1 MRPTLLAAALIGAA
15 LVATVPAAAQSPRT
29 LPTPPAEAAQPVP
42 TLQPGQRIQILED
55 NAHETRNQLQEILNA
70 YPENLRRVL
79 QWDPTL
85 LNEQYLA
92 PYPRLAL
99 FVQQHPEIE
108 RNPAFFLGTAR
119 EDYWNRPQRDIET
132 FAMILAGIGLFIG
145 VMTVL
150 TLIASLVRQLI
161 DYRRWLRQSRIQTE
175 MHTKVFDRLTSN
187 QELLAYIES
196 PAGRR
201 FLDGSPLS
209 HQSMPSSAP
218 VSRILWSVQ
227 VGVVLATLGLGLW
240 IVNQNMNL
248 PAEALP
254 AFYVLSVVAIALGVG
269 AMISSIV
276 AYLLSARLGLLAP
289 HSHSSSNA

>member
-1 MRPTLLAAALIGAA
+1 MRSHSLAAALLGAA
-15 LVATVPAAAQSPRT
+15 LAAGPAAAQSR
-29 LPTPPAEAAQPVP
+29 PTEQVQVEVAQPG
-42 TLQPGQRIQILED
+42 LQPGQRIQIIED
-55 NAHETRNQLQEILNA
+55 NAHETRGELQNILSA
-70 YPENLRRVL
+70 YPQNLRRVL

-85 LNEQYLA
+85 LNDAYLQ

-99 FVQQHPEIE
+99 FVQQHPEIQ
-108 RNPAFFLGTAR
+108 RNPVFFLGSA
-119 EDYWNRPQRDIET
+119 ESEYENRPGREIEA
-132 FAMILAGIGLFIG
+132 FAVILAGIGVFIG

-150 TLIASLVRQLI
+150 TLIASLVRQVI
-161 DYRRWLRQSRIQTE
+161 DYRRWLRQSRIHTE

-187 QELLAYIES
+187 EELLAYIES

-201 FLDGSPLS
+201 FLDGSPLAQ
-209 HQSMPSSAP
+209 HALPSSAP

-248 PAEALP
+248 PEEALP

-269 AMISSIV
+269 AVISAIV
-276 AYLLSARLGLLAP
+276 SYLLSARLGLLSP
-289 HSHSSSNA
+289 PSHPPSNA

>member
-1 MRPTLLAAALIGAA
+1 MRRHIFAAALLGAVLA
-15 LVATVPAAAQSPRT
+15 ATAPAAAQT
-29 LPTPPAEAAQPVP
+29 LQNRPTPAAEAAPG
-42 TLQPGQRIQILED
+42 LQPGQRIQIVED

-85 LNEQYLA
+85 LNETYLA

-99 FVQQHPEIE
+99 FVQQHPEIA
-108 RNPAFFLGTAR
+108 RNPVFFLGSAR
-119 EDYWNRPQRDIET
+119 EEYWNRPARDIET

-145 VMTVL
+145 VMTIL
-150 TLIASLVRQLI
+150 TLVASLIRQLI
-161 DYRRWLRQSRIQTE
+161 DYRRWLRLSRIQTE
-175 MHTKVFDRLTSN
+175 MHTKVFDRLTAN
-187 QELLAYIES
+187 DELLAYIES

-240 IVNQNMNL
+240 VVNQNMDL

-276 AYLLSARLGLLAP
+276 AYLLTSRLGLLNP
-289 HSHSSSNA
+289 PNQSSSNA